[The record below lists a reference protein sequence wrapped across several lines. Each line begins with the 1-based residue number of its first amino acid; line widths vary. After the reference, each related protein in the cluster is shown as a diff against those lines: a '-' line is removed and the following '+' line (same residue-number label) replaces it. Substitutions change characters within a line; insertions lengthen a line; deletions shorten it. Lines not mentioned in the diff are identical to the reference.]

1 MKVEEKVT
9 GMLLNDGII
18 SLEELEVVKYGLE
31 NLRSNILV
39 YCIID
44 I

>member
-39 YCIID
+39 HCIVD
-44 I
+44 K